1 MTDRNVPDFFVKL
14 ESPVSEVIACIDR
27 SGRVSLALVVDDESR
42 LLNTLS
48 DGDVRRGLLAGLKL
62 TDTASALLAIKAQTP
77 HSVPVTAPMGT
88 PDEEL
93 RLRMQSTSVRQIP
106 LVDESG
112 AVKDIV
118 ILNDLLPQVTQRLR
132 AVIMAG
138 GFGTRLRPLTENMPK
153 PMLPVSGRPV
163 MEHIIEQLS
172 GTGIRQVNVTTH
184 YQAEKIKEH
193 FKDGAAFGVEINYVR
208 EDIPLGTGG
217 ALGLLQRS
225 DEPLLVINGDILTHV
240 DFRALHAFHQ
250 DNHADMTVGVRR
262 YEVKVPYGVI
272 DCDGI
277 NVSGLREKPDLAFFV
292 NAGIYLLEPEVL
304 DDIPAN
310 QHMNMTDL
318 VLKLI
323 ASGKSVVCYPICEY
337 WLDVGQH
344 DDYKQA
350 QDDALS
356 GKLVLGGSVHSIP
369 K

>member
-1 MTDRNVPDFFVKL
+1 MTDRKVEDYFVRPD
-14 ESPVSEVIACIDR
+14 SPVSEVIACIDR

-42 LLNTLS
+42 LINTLS
-48 DGDVRRGLLAGLKL
+48 DGDVRRGLLAGLNL

-77 HSVPVTAPMGT
+77 YPVPVTAPIGT

-93 RLRMQSTSVRQIP
+93 LVRMQSTYVRQIP
-106 LVDESG
+106 LVDENG
-112 AVKDIV
+112 AIKSIV
-118 ILNDLLPQVTQRLR
+118 ILNDLLPQVTRGLR

-138 GFGTRLRPLTENMPK
+138 GFGTRLLPLTEKMPK

-184 YQAEKIKEH
+184 YQAERITEH

-217 ALGLLQRS
+217 ALGLLQHS

-240 DFRALHAFHQ
+240 DFRAMYAFHQ
-250 DNHADMTVGVRR
+250 DNDADMTVGVRR

-272 DCDGI
+272 DCNGI
-277 NVSGLREKPDLAFFV
+277 HVSGLREKPDLAFFV

-304 DDIPAN
+304 DFIPAN
-310 QHMNMTDL
+310 QYMNMTDL

-323 ASGKSVVCYPICEY
+323 ASGKSVVSYPICEY
-337 WLDVGQH
+337 WLDVGRH

-350 QDDALS
+350 QADALS
-356 GKLVLGGSVHSIP
+356 GKLVLGGPVHTTP
-369 K
+369 T